1 MQGDEEQG
9 GGVPE
14 WVVTFGDMMSLLL
27 TFFIMLVSMSE
38 VKEDEKYH
46 AMVDSMRQ
54 EFGHE
59 ATIFPLPGDNIPRN
73 SNMIHTAS
81 AGRARRRDTLS
92 GGAKVK
98 AVIGDDPRIQ
108 SRRLGKHASVVGVV
122 QFDEEATT
130 LSDDARVHLQSVVTL
145 IEGKPQRIE
154 IRGHTSRR
162 PLSAESTMRDKYD
175 LAYER
180 CREVMKFLLQQG
192 IEPERIHYNVAAD
205 HQPVYE
211 GIDVDQQRLNARVE
225 IMLWDERVGAA
236 D

>member
-1 MQGDEEQG
+1 MPADEPSP
-9 GGVPE
+9 GVPE
-14 WVVTFGDMMSLLL
+14 WIVTFGDMMSLLL

-38 VKEDEKYH
+38 MKEDEKYH

-59 ATIFPLPGDNIPRN
+59 ATILPVPGDHVPRN

-81 AGRARRRDTLS
+81 AGRARRRDMLT

-98 AVIGDDPRIQ
+98 AVIGDDARVQ
-108 SRRLGKHASVVGVV
+108 SPRLGKHASVVGVI
-122 QFDEEATT
+122 QFDDERTT
-130 LSDDARVHLQSVVTL
+130 LTDEAMVRMASV
-145 IEGKPQRIE
+145 IRQIKGKPQRVE
-154 IRGHTSRR
+154 IRGHAGRR

-180 CREVMKFLLQQG
+180 CREVMNVLVAQG
-192 IEPERIHYNVAAD
+192 VEPERIHYHVAAD

-211 GIDVDQQRLNARVE
+211 GIDADQQRLNSRVQ

>member
-1 MQGDEEQG
+1 
-9 GGVPE
+9 
-14 WVVTFGDMMSLLL
+14 
-27 TFFIMLVSMSE
+27 
-38 VKEDEKYH
+38 
-46 AMVDSMRQ
+46 
-54 EFGHE
+54 
-59 ATIFPLPGDNIPRN
+59 
-73 SNMIHTAS
+73 MIHTAS

-130 LSDDARVHLQSVVTL
+130 ISKAGEEHLQSVVTQ
-145 IEGKPQRIE
+145 IKGKPQLVE

-162 PLSAESTMRDKYD
+162 PLSAESAMRDKYD

-180 CREVMKFLLQQG
+180 CRQVMAYLVDQG
-192 IEPERIHYNVAAD
+192 IEPERIHYYVAAD

-211 GIDVDQQRLNARVE
+211 GIDTEQQRLNARVQV
-225 IMLWDERVGAA
+225 MLWDERVGGSGVMPVSPRACTNPP
-236 D
+236 